1 MLKMEKWRE
10 KVNVVISILIKK
22 KKKNLY
28 KYMCMEETK
37 YYMKLMMFI
46 LGGHLRLISHSF

>member
-37 YYMKLMMFI
+37 YMKLMMFI